1 MDDRSEEGPNDRGP
15 YMDLSRRERQIMDA
29 VYRRGSAAVSDVR
42 GDIPDPPSY
51 SAVRAMIGKLEEK
64 GHLRHEQEGPRY
76 VYFPCRPREE
86 ARESVLKRVLRTFF
100 EGSPTKAVAAVLDLS
115 VEDLS
120 ERDLDE
126 LQRLIDDAK
135 TRGR

>member
-1 MDDRSEEGPNDRGP
+1 M
-15 YMDLSRRERQIMDA
+15 
-29 VYRRGSAAVSDVR
+29 
-42 GDIPDPPSY
+42 PDPPSY

-64 GHLRHEQEGPRY
+64 GHLRHEQDGPRY
-76 VYFPCRPREE
+76 VYFPSHSREE
-86 ARESVLKRVLRTFF
+86 ARETALKRVLRTFF

-115 VEDLS
+115 VGDLS
-120 ERDLDE
+120 DGDLDE